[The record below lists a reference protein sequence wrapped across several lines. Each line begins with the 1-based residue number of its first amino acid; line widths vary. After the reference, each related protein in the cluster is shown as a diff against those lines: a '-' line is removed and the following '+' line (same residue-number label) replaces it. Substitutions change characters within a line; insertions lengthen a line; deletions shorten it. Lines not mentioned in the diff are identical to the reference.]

1 MTTANDNLDP
11 NHVAWSRNHFRMLRE
26 GGTWAI
32 PRSGLIFIRRGNE
45 LQLIARMPHDPAM
58 PCTREQLQEQQ
69 DADFDGVK
77 DNFGAAG
84 VTVVDKSVKESVQ

>member
-11 NHVAWSRNHFRMLRE
+11 AHVQWSRNLFNSLSE

-32 PRSGLIFIRRGNE
+32 PRSGLIFVRHGEE
-45 LQLIARMPHDPAM
+45 LHLTARMPHDPAM

-69 DADFDGVK
+69 DADFNGVK

-84 VTVVDKSVKESVQ
+84 VTVADKSVKESVR